1 MLANLSLATL
11 MVGLTVVF
19 HFFATASLLAILNR
33 RARNDEGDVRLMRQT
48 LVLLAVIF
56 GVFFAHTV
64 EIWAY
69 AGLYRAL
76 GEFSSFEE
84 ALYFSAST
92 FTTVGFGD
100 IVLDPTWR
108 LLAAIESA
116 NGFILI
122 GWSTA
127 FLISVTARLR
137 ALEVELSERREEA
150 KKLEAE
156 ESEGPGGGWTEG

>member
-1 MLANLSLATL
+1 VFANLALATM
-11 MVGLTVVF
+11 MVAVTVVF
-19 HFFATASLLAILNR
+19 HFLAVAGLLATLNR
-33 RARNDEGDVRLMRQT
+33 RVRKIGGEVRLTRQGV
-48 LVLLAVIF
+48 LLLAVVF
-56 GVFFAHTV
+56 GVFFAHTI

-137 ALEVELSERREEA
+137 ALEVEIVERREEA
-150 KKLEAE
+150 RREEEEAKDPFR
-156 ESEGPGGGWTEG
+156 GAGGG

>member
-1 MLANLSLATL
+1 MFANLALATM
-11 MVGLTVVF
+11 MVGVTVVF
-19 HFFATASLLAILNR
+19 HFFAVAALLATLNQ
-33 RARNDEGDVRLMRQT
+33 RARDLGGEVRLTRQAA
-48 LVLLAVIF
+48 LLLAVIF

-76 GEFSSFEE
+76 GEFSTFEE

-108 LLAAIESA
+108 ILAAIESA

-137 ALEVELSERREEA
+137 ALEVEIVERREEA
-150 KKLEAE
+150 RREAKE
-156 ESEGPGGGWTEG
+156 DAGEA